1 MSWRIN
7 NWCSDP
13 NTDPKNHHLAC
24 VYIIDVWIKVM
35 TEWYLSV
42 SLRDA
47 RFILTGKSGEWE
59 HVDIRGSFVET
70 LLTLAPG
77 TPENWIH
84 FFLFRM
90 AQTISNC
97 EVSYPADV
105 FIGSASFSWC
115 GECDIFAHTCT
126 LFSALLVDTAESP
139 QGKQADLLL
148 LQQTPEPR
156 GSATFHLMT
165 SCGIK
170 TERLRRAHKLRPA

>member
-13 NTDPKNHHLAC
+13 NNDPKNHHLAC

-42 SLRDA
+42 SLREA
-47 RFILTGKSGEWE
+47 RLRTCWYQRKFCSKLYWHQE
-59 HVDIRGSFVET
+59 H
-70 LLTLAPG
+70 P
-77 TPENWIH
+77 NWIH

-115 GECDIFAHTCT
+115 VECDIFAHTCT

-148 LQQTPEPR
+148 FQQTPEPR
-156 GSATFHLMT
+156 GSAKFHLMT

-170 TERLRRAHKLRPA
+170 TERLRRAHKWRPV